1 MPGQENA
8 LIIDTKTP
16 LGLVGLGQMGLGIA
30 ENLLS
35 KGFSLTVHER
45 SAKVSAWGAGRS
57 GVELTPSLTHLASV
71 SKVVLIIVTDNKAVE
86 EVLYSRDGILA
97 GLPRGG
103 LVIDMT
109 TGSPAMAVENHKLL
123 SQRGV
128 HMLEAPMTGGATGAR
143 EAKLLLMVGG
153 DERLCQE
160 CQSIFASIARKVVYA
175 GGPGKGQ
182 TLKLLQNQLAFAVF
196 FATCEAMWVGT
207 SLGFSEKTLIEIFQN
222 SNARNYETD
231 FRFPRFILT
240 RTFDSGGA
248 LYNAYKDSKLVTDL
262 EREIGI
268 ELPLATIVHA
278 YLETTLHRF
287 GPKADY
293 SRAYQLVTTGKEL
306 SELSDIAKKRSH

>member
-1 MPGQENA
+1 
-8 LIIDTKTP
+8 
-16 LGLVGLGQMGLGIA
+16 MGVGIA
-30 ENLLS
+30 ENLLRN
-35 KGFSLTVHER
+35 GFRLTVHER
-45 SAKVSAWGAGRS
+45 NAKVTAWGAGRP
-57 GVELTPSLTHLASV
+57 GAVLTPSLSRLASA
-71 SKVVLIIVTDNKAVE
+71 SKVVLIAVTDNKALE
-86 EVLYSRDGILA
+86 EVLYSPDGILA
-97 GLPRGG
+97 GLARGG

-109 TGSPAMAVENHKLL
+109 TGSPAIAVENHKLL
-123 SQRGV
+123 SARDV

-143 EAKLLLMVGG
+143 EANLLLMVGG

-160 CQSIFASIARKVVYA
+160 CQRIFASIARKVIYA

-207 SLGFSEKTLIEIFQN
+207 SLGFSENTLIDVFQN

-248 LYNAYKDSKLVTDL
+248 IYTAYKDSKLVTDL
-262 EREIGI
+262 EREMGI
-268 ELPLATIVHA
+268 ELPLASIVHA
-278 YLETTLHRF
+278 YLESTLDRF
-287 GPKADY
+287 GPTADY

-306 SELSDIAKKRSH
+306 SELCDLAKRASH

>member
-1 MPGQENA
+1 
-8 LIIDTKTP
+8 
-16 LGLVGLGQMGLGIA
+16 MGVGIA
-30 ENLLS
+30 ENLLNN
-35 KGFSLTVHER
+35 GFRLTVHER
-45 SAKVSAWGAGRS
+45 NAKVSAWGAGRP
-57 GVELTPSLTHLASV
+57 GVKLTTSLSRLASA
-71 SKVVLIIVTDNKAVE
+71 SKVVLVVVTDNKALE
-86 EVLYSRDGILA
+86 EVLHSPNGILA

-109 TGSPAMAVENHKLL
+109 TGSPAIAVENHKLL
-123 SQRGV
+123 SERGM

-160 CQSIFASIARKVVYA
+160 CQCIFESIAQKVVYA

-182 TLKLLQNQLAFAVF
+182 TLKLLQNQLAFALF

-207 SLGFSEKTLIEIFQN
+207 SLGFSENTLIEVFQN

-248 LYNAYKDSKLVTDL
+248 LYTAHKDSKLVTDL
-262 EREIGI
+262 EREMGV

-293 SRAYQLVTTGKEL
+293 SRAYQLVTTGKDLKEL
-306 SELSDIAKKRSH
+306 SNIAKKGSN